1 MLSPFPVFPHPK
13 TPISSPPP
21 PSLRVFPHPPTHSR
35 IPALAFPYTAASSL
49 HRSCPPIDVQQDHL
63 LLYICSW
70 IHGCLYVYSLVGVLV
85 PGSSG
90 GGGVAGWL
98 IFLFFLWGL
107 QNPSAPSVLSLT
119 PLLGTHAQS
128 HGCVRA
134 SASVFVRLWES
145 LSGDSYVRLLS
156 GSTSWHRQYC
166 LCLAVVYSMD
176 PQVG

>member
-90 GGGVAGWL
+90 GGGGGRLVDILVLPMGFAKPFSSFCSFPNSSIGDPCSVPWL
-98 IFLFFLWGL
+98 CASICLCICQALGEPLRRQLCQTPVRKHFL
-107 QNPSAPSVLSLT
+107 
-119 PLLGTHAQS
+119 
-128 HGCVRA
+128 A
-134 SASVFVRLWES
+134 SAILSVFGCSV
-145 LSGDSYVRLLS
+145 
-156 GSTSWHRQYC
+156 
-166 LCLAVVYSMD
+166 
-176 PQVG
+176 